1 MNARLLSLIVAGA
14 LGPGASARADTVVLL
29 ADPTRPPNAL
39 RSALAGKAAA
49 HSAPLATPSSVPMA
63 AGEGA
68 SAPIERRPAPPP
80 LPRQLQSIRTTG
92 SGMGLALI
100 DGVLVG
106 VGERVGQATV
116 VSMDS
121 DTVVL
126 RSAQGEVRL
135 SLTPTVNKTPP
146 GAVSSAAPRGGKE
159 R

>member
-1 MNARLLSLIVAGA
+1 MSARLLPVIIV
-14 LGPGASARADTVVLL
+14 LGVSSGWVTAQADTVVLL
-29 ADPTRPPNAL
+29 ADPTRPPNAV
-39 RSALAGKAAA
+39 RSSAIGRAPGTAA
-49 HSAPLATPSSVPMA
+49 PMA
-63 AGEGA
+63 VPAAPGDVA
-68 SAPIERRPAPPP
+68 SAPAERKPAPPP
-80 LPRQLQSIRTTG
+80 APRQLQSIRTTG
-92 SGMGLALI
+92 PGTGLALI

-146 GAVSSAAPRGGKE
+146 GAVSSAATRGGKE

>member
-1 MNARLLSLIVAGA
+1 MSARLLSAIVLGVSSVWGA
-14 LGPGASARADTVVLL
+14 AQADTVVLL
-29 ADPTRPPNAL
+29 PDPTRPPNAV
-39 RSALAGKAAA
+39 RSSQIGKAQGS
-49 HSAPLATPSSVPMA
+49 SAPLAAPATPTDA
-63 AGEGA
+63 AA
-68 SAPIERRPAPPP
+68 APAERQPAPP
-80 LPRQLQSIRTTG
+80 LAPRRLQSIRTTG
-92 SGMGLALI
+92 PGTGLALI

-146 GAVSSAAPRGGKE
+146 GAVSSAASRGGKE